1 MIPNLD
7 FSGFLAVSGLFH
19 DRLIYPRK
27 QWHSRIKAL
36 LSARSGI
43 SADGPAVEIPNF
55 GFGILAG
62 SDNVRHENTGA

>member
-1 MIPNLD
+1 MTTIASACAD
-7 FSGFLAVSGLFH
+7 RSGGPEKWSKTEIFEVFLAVSGLST

-43 SADGPAVEIPNF
+43 SADGPVVEIPNF
-55 GFGILAG
+55 
-62 SDNVRHENTGA
+62 